1 MHFLNIFHVS
11 CRSHPY
17 TLFTKSM
24 IFHISYYFVTIQPC
38 AEKDKNSAQ
47 AGLQRGFVFLRHRA
61 LSQIED
67 LAAYAAVSSVSC
79 AIRDAWLN
87 SYYYFYLLQDEP
99 CIFRLHMIALI
110 QRSKSHVFSSA
121 QTGITMNSKEVPHV
135 RNSFKTYV

>member
-1 MHFLNIFHVS
+1 MHFLNIFHAS

-24 IFHISYYFVTIQPC
+24 IFHISYYF
-38 AEKDKNSAQ
+38 
-47 AGLQRGFVFLRHRA
+47 
-61 LSQIED
+61 
-67 LAAYAAVSSVSC
+67 
-79 AIRDAWLN
+79 
-87 SYYYFYLLQDEP
+87 YLLQDEP

-110 QRSKSHVFSSA
+110 QWSKSHVFSSA